1 VISIDGK
8 GNVATK
14 GLKYMYVARWSD
26 TDTWG
31 GDFIPGEGDAVEI
44 PVGRAL
50 LVDVDSTPI
59 LSFPTVLGSLIF
71 APEVDKS
78 HQRTFDA

>member
-59 LSFPTVLGSLIF
+59 LSFLTVLGSLIF